1 MNTSPTELDYR
12 AVRAWA
18 AGRMVFVELTDGR
31 QIGFPA
37 DRFRRLHDA
46 SDEQL
51 AAVTLRVSGA
61 ALRWQEIE
69 EFEGDAGK
77 PAAWEAGGLWGDN
90 HDRRRGAEGFNYAWL
105 AHWKET
111 G

>member
-18 AGRMVFVELTDGR
+18 TGRMVFVELTDGR

-61 ALRWQEIE
+61 ALRWEDFDEDITVRGIIE
-69 EFEGDAGK
+69 GRFQL
-77 PAAWEAGGLWGDN
+77 PLPSNRIAA
-90 HDRRRGAEGFNYAWL
+90 
-105 AHWKET
+105 
-111 G
+111 

>member
-18 AGRMVFVELTDGR
+18 VGRMVFVELTDGR

-51 AAVTLRVSGA
+51 AAVSLRVSGA
-61 ALRWQEIE
+61 ALRWEEIDE
-69 EFEGDAGK
+69 DITVRGIIEGRFQLPL
-77 PAAWEAGGLWGDN
+77 PA
-90 HDRRRGAEGFNYAWL
+90 DRIAA
-105 AHWKET
+105 
-111 G
+111 

>member
-18 AGRMVFVELTDGR
+18 TGRMVFVELTDGR

-37 DRFRRLHDA
+37 DRFRLLHAA
-46 SDEQL
+46 SDEQV

-61 ALRWQEIE
+61 ALRWEEIDE
-69 EFEGDAGK
+69 DITVRGIVEGRFQLPL
-77 PAAWEAGGLWGDN
+77 PA
-90 HDRRRGAEGFNYAWL
+90 DRIAA
-105 AHWKET
+105 
-111 G
+111 